1 MSLCDY
7 LDNSD
12 GWTKRSKWFKILNL
26 INVMIE
32 RVRLVCT
39 HRSIGPSWAKISHH
53 EQVFDSR
60 WIKHIYKFFQ
70 TFTTLYFTS
79 THKNIIFYCFSFLSS
94 FLLQEVIIIY
104 QHQFLQFHPLDSNNT
119 RTSLI
124 FSRKI
129 IINIE
134 LIQPPFTT
142 YPSCNFCSLIV
153 KLKH

>member
-1 MSLCDY
+1 MSRCDYY
-7 LDNSD
+7 LDNID

-60 WIKHIYKFFQ
+60 WIKHIYRFFQ

-94 FLLQEVIIIY
+94 FFISGSDYHLSIY
-104 QHQFLQFHPLDSNNT
+104 QHHFLL
-119 RTSLI
+119 
-124 FSRKI
+124 
-129 IINIE
+129 
-134 LIQPPFTT
+134 PPIRF
-142 YPSCNFCSLIV
+142 
-153 KLKH
+153 KQHKHISFFFPKNYYQQN